1 MENIKVEIITIGDE
15 LLYGQ
20 TLDTNSHWI
29 SAEMDKIGYKVVRRT
44 TIGDDEQVILQTFAE
59 AEHRAQLIII
69 TGGLGP
75 TNDDLT
81 KPCLVKYFNTR
92 LMMNPEALED
102 ITALFKSKGRE
113 ITELNRR
120 QALFPETAKLIRNKN
135 GTAPGIWF
143 EKNNKVFVSMPGV
156 PHEMISMMTHQ
167 VIPMLKKHFSSGI
180 IFHKIIHTV
189 GIGESWLADLIRSWE
204 DQLPKHIRLA
214 YLPSLGMVKLRLTG
228 TGDHLEKLKQEVE
241 NQVERVKPLIEDYIY
256 GYDAVKL
263 EERIGQLLIEKN
275 LTISFAESCSGGF
288 LSHLITS
295 IPRSSK
301 YFKGSIISY
310 DNEVKHQLLGV
321 SKQTLLQYGAVSEQ
335 TVIEMAEQV
344 RKLLNTD
351 IGISVS
357 GIAGPDGGTI
367 EKPVGTV
374 WLAVADGKNTITK
387 KVNLGTDRVN
397 NIILS
402 STNALNLLRQ
412 RLKSI
417 L

>member
-1 MENIKVEIITIGDE
+1 MKNIKVEIITIGDE

-20 TLDTNSHWI
+20 TLDTNSHWL
-29 SAEMDKIGYKVVRRT
+29 SVEMDKLGYVVIRRT
-44 TIGDDEQVILQTFAE
+44 TIGDDEQVILHTLAE
-59 AEHRAQLIII
+59 AEQRAQLILI

-92 LMMNPEALED
+92 LIMQPEALED
-102 ITALFKSKGRE
+102 ITAFLKSKGRE
-113 ITELNRR
+113 VTELNRR
-120 QALFPETAKLIRNKN
+120 QALFPESAKLIRNKN

-143 EKNNKVFVSMPGV
+143 EKDNKVFVSMPGV

-167 VIPMLKKHFSSGI
+167 VIPELKKHFSSGI

-204 DQLPKHIRLA
+204 DQLPNHIRLA

-241 NQVERVKPLIEDYIY
+241 NQVEKVRPLIEDYIF
-256 GYDAVKL
+256 GYDAIKL

-295 IPRSSK
+295 IPGSSK
-301 YFKGSIISY
+301 YLKGSIVSY

-321 SKQTLLQYGAVSEQ
+321 SQQTLLQYGAVSEQ

-357 GIAGPDGGTI
+357 GIAGPDGGTE

-387 KVNLGTDRVN
+387 KVNLGTDRIN
-397 NIILS
+397 NIKLS
-402 STNALNLLRQ
+402 CINALNLLRQ
-412 RLKSI
+412 RLKLI